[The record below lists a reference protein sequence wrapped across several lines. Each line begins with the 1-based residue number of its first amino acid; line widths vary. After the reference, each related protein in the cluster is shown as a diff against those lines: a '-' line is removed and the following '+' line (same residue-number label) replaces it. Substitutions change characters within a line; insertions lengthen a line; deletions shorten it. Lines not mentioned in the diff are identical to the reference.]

1 MFKEKDIGIE
11 FKKVSKIYNKGL
23 SKVEALKD
31 ISVNINNGELL
42 AVTGVSGS
50 GKSTFLSLIGGLDL
64 PTTGEII
71 VNSVR
76 LSDLNPDA
84 LAEYRRRKV
93 GFIFQS
99 FNLIPT
105 LNILE
110 NVMLPLLPIKMSAE
124 DKKERAMAA
133 IKEVNIEERINHLP
147 GELSGGEQQRVAIAR
162 ALVNNPSIIF
172 ADEPTGD
179 LDTKTGERIILLLR
193 KLNYEKN
200 CTVIIATHDSKIAD
214 LTERKIVF
222 EDGKIVKEIP

>member
-1 MFKEKDIGIE
+1 MFEKKDMGIE

-23 SKVEALKD
+23 IKVEALKD

-42 AVTGVSGS
+42 AVIGVSGS

-71 VNSVR
+71 VNGVR

-84 LAEYRRRKV
+84 LAEYRQRKV

-110 NVMLPLLPIKMSAE
+110 NVMLPLVPIKMSAE

-162 ALVNNPSIIF
+162 ALVNNPSIIL
-172 ADEPTGD
+172 ADEPTGN
-179 LDTKTGERIILLLR
+179 LDTKTGESIILLL
-193 KLNYEKN
+193 KELNYETN
-200 CTVIIATHDSKIAD
+200 CTVIIATHDPKIAD
-214 LTERKIVF
+214 LAERKIVL
-222 EDGKIVKEIP
+222 EDGKIIKGE

>member
-1 MFKEKDIGIE
+1 MNIE
-11 FKKVSKIYNKGL
+11 FKKVNKIYNKGQ

-31 ISVNINNGELL
+31 ITVNINNGELL
-42 AVTGVSGS
+42 AITGVSGS

-64 PTTGEII
+64 PTTGEIV
-71 VNSVR
+71 VNSDR
-76 LSDLNPDA
+76 LSALNPDA
-84 LAEYRRRKV
+84 LAEYRRSKV

-110 NVMLPLLPIKMSAE
+110 NVMLPLLPIKMSAK

-162 ALVNNPSIIF
+162 ALVNNPSIIL

-179 LDTKTGERIILLLR
+179 LDTKTGERIILLLK

-214 LTERKIVF
+214 LTKRRIVF
-222 EDGKIVKEIP
+222 EDGEIVKDIS